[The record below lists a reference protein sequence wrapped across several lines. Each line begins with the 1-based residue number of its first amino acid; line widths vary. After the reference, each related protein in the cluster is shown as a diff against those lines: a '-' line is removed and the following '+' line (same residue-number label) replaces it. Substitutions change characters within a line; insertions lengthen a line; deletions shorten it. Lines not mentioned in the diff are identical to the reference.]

1 MLTDAAASQTPIT
14 VSELLTRSEKL
25 ALGDSSGSPEPT
37 LGSRDREQ
45 RRPCWSA

>member
-25 ALGDSSGSPEPT
+25 ALGDSSGSQELT
-37 LGSRDREQ
+37 LGRAIASNGDR
-45 RRPCWSA
+45 AGA